1 MFFNKIIGQGVINLF
16 KCRYIETKKINFIRQ
31 FIMGKKN
38 KNFSQSQFDEPI
50 IEKKKKFQKPMKDE
64 KSFEEE
70 FFSEQEIKKNKAK
83 NKWEQKKA
91 FKKKDRYDDYYDD
104 FN

>member
-1 MFFNKIIGQGVINLF
+1 
-16 KCRYIETKKINFIRQ
+16 
-31 FIMGKKN
+31 
-38 KNFSQSQFDEPI
+38 
-50 IEKKKKFQKPMKDE
+50 MKDE

-91 FKKKDRYDDYYDD
+91 FKKKDKYATWDRYD
-104 FN
+104 

>member
-1 MFFNKIIGQGVINLF
+1 
-16 KCRYIETKKINFIRQ
+16 
-31 FIMGKKN
+31 MGKKN
-38 KNFSQSQFDEPI
+38 KNCNFSQFDEPEI
-50 IEKKKKFQKPMKDE
+50 GRKKKFSKPIKEE

-70 FFSEQEIKKNKAK
+70 FFSEQEIKKSKAK

-91 FKKKDRYDDYYDD
+91 FKKKDRHDDYYDE